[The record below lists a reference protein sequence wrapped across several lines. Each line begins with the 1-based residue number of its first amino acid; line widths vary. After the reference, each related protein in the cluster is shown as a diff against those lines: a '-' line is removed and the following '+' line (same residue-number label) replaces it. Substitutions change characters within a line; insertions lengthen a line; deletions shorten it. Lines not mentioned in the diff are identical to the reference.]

1 MNTDLVHL
9 ISQLPDPLFLA
20 GAFLLAGFLATRF
33 FFRNQPVWRGLFQLA
48 SFAGFTV
55 MLVVAGVDPSEP
67 TPAMDHTLKF
77 AAISFFKIVWWL
89 AASWLLVGLFRALV
103 VFERQPNETR
113 FLQDI
118 VAGVIYVTAV
128 FAIIAYVF
136 DLPIQGLLAASGV
149 IAIVLGLALQS
160 TLGDVFSGIVLNFA
174 KPYHPGDWVIL
185 DGGLQGRIVETN
197 WRATQILTL
206 SNDLAIVPNNII
218 AKAKLINASIPATGH
233 GVTIV
238 VRLEPAVTPSRSC
251 RVLEMALLSCN
262 RILREPAPSVTVRSL
277 DAVAL
282 ECELQFFVA
291 SIEQGPAA
299 QNELF
304 DLVYRHC
311 VSAGIRQALPPQS
324 ASALPPPAV
333 RRDPSEAPRRLLDH
347 LPIFALLTDD
357 ERAALAPKLKRR
369 AFKAGDVLIKP
380 GAVAQALSILSS
392 GALVASQ
399 DNGEGTDDGEVVRL
413 GPGDCFGEAGVLTG
427 APSAFIVSALTRA
440 VVFEIAKDDLAPLL
454 KQRPAI
460 AAELAQILA
469 RRQAAS
475 QERFKQNAD
484 RDRPGENLA
493 ERLAERVRHLFGIT

>member
-1 MNTDLVHL
+1 
-9 ISQLPDPLFLA
+9 
-20 GAFLLAGFLATRF
+20 
-33 FFRNQPVWRGLFQLA
+33 
-48 SFAGFTV
+48 
-55 MLVVAGVDPSEP
+55 MLVVAGVDPFEP
-67 TPAMDHTLKF
+67 TPPMDHTLKF
-77 AAISFFKIVWWL
+77 AAISVFKIIWWL
-89 AASWLLVGLFRALV
+89 AASWLLVGLLRMMM

-118 VAGVIYVTAV
+118 VAGIVYVTAV

-136 DLPIQGLLAASGV
+136 DLPIRGLLAASGV

-197 WRATQILTL
+197 WRATQILTP

-218 AKAKLINASIPATGH
+218 AKAKIINASRSATGH
-233 GVTIV
+233 GLTIV
-238 VRLEPAVTPSRSC
+238 VRLEPMVTPSRGC

-262 RILREPAPSVTVRSL
+262 RILREPEPSVMVRSL

-291 SIEQGPAA
+291 AIEQGPAA

-304 DLVYRHC
+304 DLVFRHC
-311 VSAGIRQALPPQS
+311 SSAGIRQALPPQS
-324 ASALPPPAV
+324 ASVLPPRPV
-333 RRDPSEAPRRLLDH
+333 RRDPGEAPRRLLDH

-357 ERAALAPKLKRR
+357 ERTALAPKLKRR
-369 AFKAGDVLIKP
+369 IFKAGDVLVEH

-392 GALVASQ
+392 GALIASQ
-399 DNGEGTDDGEVVRL
+399 DRGEGMDDGEVVRL

-427 APSAFIVSALTRA
+427 SPSPFRVSALTRG
-440 VVFEIAKDDLAPLL
+440 VVFEIDKDDLAPLL

-460 AAELAQILA
+460 AAELGQILA
-469 RRQAAS
+469 RREATGRA
-475 QERFKQNAD
+475 RFEQDDHD
-484 RDRPGENLA
+484 RAGEDLS
-493 ERLAERVRHLFGIT
+493 ERLAERVRHLFGLV